1 MDQEN
6 DNSMHGFSSHG
17 PFDIFIAAGII
28 GIIAAIII
36 PFLIN
41 YYKNYRNYASV
52 KIEINAL
59 TDALKNYKQDTGDY
73 PTAEQGLRALIHNP
87 NSADDTFYWKGP
99 YFKKEK
105 DENLLKDYWGN
116 VYHYKIPGDH
126 KNEYALWSSGRDGK
140 SGTKDDITI
149 RESK

>member
-6 DNSMHGFSSHG
+6 DDSMHGFSSHQ
-17 PFDIFIAAGII
+17 PFDIFIVAGII
-28 GIIAAIII
+28 GIIAFMI
-36 PFLIN
+36 PFFIN
-41 YYKNYRNYASV
+41 HKKYKNNTSV
-52 KIEINAL
+52 KIEIYAL

-99 YFKKEK
+99 YFKNEK
-105 DENLLKDYWGN
+105 DKNLLKDYWGN
-116 VYHYKIPGDH
+116 VYQYNIPGDH